1 MPTGNFI
8 FDNAWVLFILVTV
21 FNAFYLK
28 ARSQKI
34 IAKQPDLREG
44 YEKLF
49 KGYLIYL
56 NIPWIVMGIGVLF
69 GGVQGV
75 FSFFRPRD
83 GNLFVLAFHLT
94 ILIFLILSSL
104 WICFK
109 GGAEFLVKYPG
120 VFNQNIESPWLI
132 KAYFGLSLA
141 VGMIGIAFMWLR

>member
-1 MPTGNFI
+1 MPAGNFI
-8 FDNAWVLFILVTV
+8 SDNAWMLFVLVTV
-21 FNAFYLK
+21 INAFSLK
-28 ARSQKI
+28 MRSRKI
-34 IAKQPDLREG
+34 VTQRPSLR
-44 YEKLF
+44 
-49 KGYLIYL
+49 KGYDQLFYGYL
-56 NIPWIVMGIGVLF
+56 VFMNIPWLVMGIGVVF
-69 GGVQGV
+69 GGVHGIG
-75 FSFFRPRD
+75 SFFRPRD